1 MVNNLDNGFV
11 KFCSAL
17 PLVGDILNPI
27 ARSSLNKQTI
37 EDIQKEGLSPTIAR
51 DKAIAR
57 HDFAKARVAKD
68 VIGLTSAVAAF
79 ALLFFVY
86 TPPVSALIGLIIA
99 GAIAAAGIYYLID
112 GIVAS
117 VRLRQ
122 ASLAV
127 ANHPKID

>member
-1 MVNNLDNGFV
+1 MDCRLDNGFA

-17 PLVGDILNPI
+17 PVVGDVLNPI
-27 ARSSLNKQTI
+27 ARHHF
-37 EDIQKEGLSPTIAR
+37 
-51 DKAIAR
+51 DKHANEVMAEESEIRGAAEAK
-57 HDFAKARVAKD
+57 HTYAKARVAKD

-99 GAIAAAGIYYLID
+99 GAIAAAGVYYLVD

-122 ASLAV
+122 ASVAV